1 MHWARGERDIPVFVL
16 PRDGM
21 LQPVLVVA
29 LVIIF
34 SRMRSARLR
43 ACDSRMGDENGLIRK
58 IGKLQSGDQ
67 LDIPKQRI
75 VVDGYLVKRIAQRRQ
90 LVHSFLQRIAATE
103 HAEVRLHD
111 PLHLWTNLT
120 RFASALA
127 PADPI
132 KALQRALFRMTVC
145 LAYERTRLDDL
156 GRALCCSTPEND
168 QIEQAVRAQSIGA
181 MNRAAR
187 RSAIRL

>member
-1 MHWARGERDIPVFVL
+1 MDRARGEGDIPVFVL
-16 PRDGM
+16 PRDGV
-21 LQPVLVVA
+21 LQPVLVVPF
-29 LVIIF
+29 VIVF

-43 ACDSRMGDENGLIRK
+43 ACDSGMGYDDRLIRK
-58 IGKLQSGDQ
+58 IGKLQSRDQ
-67 LDIPKQRI
+67 RDIPKQRI

-132 KALQRALFRMTVC
+132 EALQRALFRAAVC
-145 LAYERTRLDDL
+145 LAYEWTGLD
-156 GRALCCSTPEND
+156 
-168 QIEQAVRAQSIGA
+168 
-181 MNRAAR
+181 
-187 RSAIRL
+187 